1 MSRKLLLK
9 CIALLVT
16 LMLLT
21 LAGCGSDSSPTAS
34 DPAVLVS
41 SEQVATFN
49 SFEDVQQAMLSGG
62 SDQLTISNTLGSHDT
77 LANAVAN
84 GAVDTN
90 SIDDL
95 VKLIKSVWG
104 EGFLPYTRTP
114 IVISHKITYKQSALP
129 NEPNLTGLLMLPYD
143 LLHSPRGILLFTH
156 PTETLRAY
164 SPSRTSP
171 FIDGTM
177 TKVFGYLFATLGYA
191 VVMPDY
197 PGMGDNY
204 ETHPYCLTTLGNSS
218 AAMVKA
224 VKSNKSFGLSDYK
237 EVNIMGFSEGGYAAL
252 ASAYYMRN
260 YPGDYTV
267 KKVASL
273 SGPYDLA
280 TTMKNLMVTAG
291 TDYPAPYFLPYVIN
305 GYRVAYPSI
314 SYLDFSTAVVPNK
327 VVGDRTFS
335 ARLLDMLNGD
345 FTGSEISSLI
355 YTVEP
360 ASKDTKYYG
369 PISITSLDF
378 QKHLV
383 DEPSSDLNQALA
395 ANTLARK
402 DWFPDPGTKFFFAHY
417 EKDDCVPYGNTQA
430 VQNVWGA
437 YTNVTFTK
445 LTNTGQFTKENTGS
459 THAASLVQEYVRGM
473 QFLLGITP

>member
-1 MSRKLLLK
+1 MF
-9 CIALLVT
+9 
-16 LMLLT
+16 LLT
-21 LAGCGSDSSPTAS
+21 ACGSDDTVPVAA

-41 SEQVATFN
+41 SEQVASFN
-49 SFEDVQQAMLSGG
+49 SFDEVQQALLDGGADKLTLSHTIGG
-62 SDQLTISNTLGSHDT
+62 HDT

-84 GAVDTN
+84 GATSVKPI
-90 SIDDL
+90 SEL
-95 VKLIKSVWG
+95 FKLIQSVWN
-104 EGFLPYTRTP
+104 EGFLPYTRTL
-114 IVISHKITYKQSALP
+114 IVHSYKITYKQSSLP
-129 NEPNLTGLLMLPYD
+129 GEPNLTGLLMLPYD
-143 LLHSPRGILLFTH
+143 LLHNPRGILLFTH

-164 SPSRTSP
+164 SPSRTTP

-177 TKVFGYLFATLGYA
+177 TKAFGYLFATLGYA

-204 ETHPYCLTTLGNSS
+204 QTHPYCLTTLGKSS

-224 VKSNKSFGLSDYK
+224 VKANKDFGLSAYK

-280 TTMKNLMVTAG
+280 GTMKNLMINAG

-305 GYRVAYPSI
+305 GYHAAYPAI
-314 SYLDFSTAVVPNK
+314 SYLDFSAAVVATSTSDVEGPKFN
-327 VVGDRTFS
+327 
-335 ARLLDMLNGD
+335 ARLLAMLNGD
-345 FTGSEISSLI
+345 YTGSEISTLI
-355 YTVEP
+355 YTVKP
-360 ASKDTKYYG
+360 ASRDTKYYG

-383 DEPSSDLNQALA
+383 SEPDSELNKALA
-395 ANTLARK
+395 GNTLARS
-402 DWFPDPGTKFFFAHY
+402 DWYPDPNVKFFFAHY
-417 EKDDCVPYGNTQA
+417 EGDDCVPYGNTQA
-430 VQNVWGA
+430 VQNVWG
-437 YTNVTFTK
+437 THSNVAFNKLTSTAPFTK
-445 LTNTGQFTKENTGS
+445 DDTGS
-459 THAASLVQEYVRGM
+459 THAASLVREYVLGM
-473 QFLLGITP
+473 QFLLGI